1 MLGIF
6 DSGIGGLTVARAI
19 HQQAPGTAFL
29 YLGDTARLPYGTK
42 SPSTIERYALSAL
55 AFLKRGG
62 ATHPVIACH
71 TVSSI
76 LLTRPGMRKKVAK
89 MFDSS
94 EIFEMVTPGVETA
107 RRATRRG
114 RIGVLGTAAT
124 IRSGAYP
131 HALRG
136 FRLTQVAASVLVPLA
151 EEGWSKKAEILPLLK
166 EVLKPFRQ
174 RRVDTVILACTHFPI
189 LRARIR
195 AILGPTIRLVD
206 PGEELARVLAEHPV
220 PFARGS
226 RRFFATD
233 IPKDFADRA
242 SRFWGRRIRTEPVDL
257 A

>member
-19 HQQAPGTAFL
+19 HRQAPGTAFL

-42 SPSTIERYALSAL
+42 SPSTIERYALLAL
-55 AFLKRGG
+55 TFLKRGG

-76 LLTRPGMRKKVAK
+76 FLTRPGMRKEIAK
-89 MFDSS
+89 MFGGR
-94 EIFEMVTPGVETA
+94 EIFEVVTPGIAAA
-107 RRATRRG
+107 RRTTRRG

-124 IRSGAYP
+124 IRSGVYP

-136 FRLTQVAASVLVPLA
+136 FHLTQVAASVLVPLA
-151 EEGWSKKAEILPLLK
+151 EEGWSKKAEILPLLN
-166 EVLKPFRQ
+166 EVLKPFKR

-189 LRARIR
+189 LKTRIR
-195 AILGPTIRLVD
+195 AILGPAIRLVD
-206 PGEELARVLAEHPV
+206 PGEELARTLAKHPA
-220 PFARGS
+220 PFARGN

-233 IPKDFADRA
+233 IPDDFEKRA
-242 SRFWGRRIRTEPVDL
+242 SRFWGQRIKAELVNFI
-257 A
+257 